1 MMNPALSSFEYE
13 AMLATLA
20 DAIIEDDLKTRE
32 VTIRVPHGLP
42 DQVVPRHQP
51 ELWEWWSARIA
62 AGDAERVTAGIT
74 SVMAAEQDSWMDE
87 YAFEWQPMTTV
98 HVVHRAILLRDE
110 QGHPS
115 RIAHILQN
123 ATARRAATDQLLAER
138 DELEARVAERTRAL
152 TLKNAELGRALQH
165 KDDFLASMSHEL
177 RTPLSAVLGLAE
189 AMLEELAGPIN
200 ELQRSWLKDV
210 AASGKHLLGLI
221 NDILD
226 LARIESGRLEL
237 SLQRVSPAEVA
248 NSAVKIV
255 TGAAMARGVRV
266 VTDLPPDLPLLTT
279 DPRYLRQVL
288 LNLLGNA
295 VKFTPPHGTIT
306 VSARTTEQG
315 DAVRFSVADTGIG
328 IPPDRLTDIFKPF
341 VQVDGGI
348 DRQSGGSGLGLA
360 LVARMTER
368 LAGSVQVE
376 STVGVG
382 SVFGVTIPSLGG
394 HTRDSNEAE
403 VDPAHAP
410 RPRALR
416 VLLAEDNP
424 LNVRTFREYLT
435 AKGMEVEVASD
446 GEAAVAAV
454 KARHPDIVL
463 MDMQMP
469 RMDGMQ
475 ATRLIRADPEIG
487 HVPIIALTALAM
499 PGDRERCLE
508 AGTNA
513 YIAKPVRLREL
524 LQLMDELTPRD
535 SR

>member
-1 MMNPALSSFEYE
+1 MANSVLSSFEYE
-13 AMLATLA
+13 AILATLA
-20 DAIIEDDLKTRE
+20 DAIVEDDLRTRE

-42 DQVVPRHQP
+42 SQDIPDSQP
-51 ELWEWWSARIA
+51 ELWDWWSSRIA
-62 AGDAERVTAGIT
+62 HADAERVTSGIT
-74 SVMAAEQDSWMDE
+74 SVMAASQDSWMDE
-87 YAFEWQPMTTV
+87 YAFEWQPSTTV

-110 QGHPS
+110 HGHPA

-138 DELEARVAERTRAL
+138 DELESRVAERTRAL
-152 TLKNAELGRALQH
+152 TIKNAELGRALQH

-210 AASGKHLLGLI
+210 ASSGKHLLGLI

-237 SLQRVSPAEVA
+237 SLQRVKPSEVA
-248 NSAVKIV
+248 QSAVKIV
-255 TGAAMARGVRV
+255 TGAAMARGVRI
-266 VTDLPPDLPLLTT
+266 VTDLPNDLPLLTT

-295 VKFTPPHGTIT
+295 VKFTPPQGTIT
-306 VSARTTEQG
+306 VKARPTEHG
-315 DAVRFSVADTGIG
+315 DAVRFSVSDTGIG
-328 IPPDRLTDIFKPF
+328 IPADRLADIFQPF

-368 LAGSVQVE
+368 LAGSVHVE
-376 STVGVG
+376 STVGEG
-382 SVFGVTIPSLGG
+382 SVFGVTVPSLGG
-394 HTRDSNEAE
+394 PTRDSNETEA
-403 VDPAHAP
+403 DPAHAL

-424 LNVRTFREYLT
+424 LNVRTFREYLS
-435 AKGMEVEVASD
+435 AKGMDVEVVSD

-475 ATRLIRADPEIG
+475 ATRLIRADAEVG

-499 PGDRERCLE
+499 PGDRERCLS
-508 AGTNA
+508 AGVDA
-513 YIAKPVRLREL
+513 YLAKPVRLREL
-524 LQLMDELTPRD
+524 LQLMDELTHPGGK
-535 SR
+535 